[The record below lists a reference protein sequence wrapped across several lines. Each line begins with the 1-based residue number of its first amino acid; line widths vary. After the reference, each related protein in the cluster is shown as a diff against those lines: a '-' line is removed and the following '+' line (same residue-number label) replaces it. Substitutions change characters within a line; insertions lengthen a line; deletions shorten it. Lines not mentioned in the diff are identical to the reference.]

1 MAKEIHGWVLDAPV
15 ITAFARRDEH
25 AEAVVWLAVHHDDT
39 LLLPSLALS
48 LALVDP
54 RVAARDAQ
62 DALAVLMALA
72 LVDDVDTARA
82 YGIADVR
89 ARADQP
95 DELAHDPELLAVA
108 HVVSVAADAD
118 FPIVTD
124 STARI
129 HALDPRREVKLLWR
143 G

>member
-1 MAKEIHGWVLDAPV
+1 MPDPIRGWVLDAPV
-15 ITAFARRDEH
+15 IAGFARRDER
-25 AEAVVWLAVHHDDT
+25 AEAAVWLAVHHDDT

-48 LALVDP
+48 LALGDP
-54 RVAARDAQ
+54 ELDGREAQ

-72 LVDDVDTARA
+72 VVDDVDTARA

-95 DELAHDPELLAVA
+95 GEPATDPGLLAVA

-118 FPIVTD
+118 SRSSP
-124 STARI
+124 TARP
-129 HALDPRREVKLLWR
+129 ASTRWTRVAR
-143 G
+143 

>member
-1 MAKEIHGWVLDAPV
+1 MTGIHGWVLDAPV
-15 ITAFARRDEH
+15 ISAFARRDQH
-25 AEAVVWLAVHHDDT
+25 AEAAVWLAVHHDDT

-48 LALVDP
+48 VALTAP
-54 RVAARDAQ
+54 GMSARAAQ

-72 LVDDVDTARA
+72 VVDDVDTARA

-89 ARADQP
+89 ARADRP
-95 DELAHDPELLAVA
+95 DELAGDPELLAVA

-118 FPIVTD
+118 FPIITD

>member
-1 MAKEIHGWVLDAPV
+1 MTGIHGWVLDAPV
-15 ITAFARRDEH
+15 ISAFARRDEQ
-25 AEAVVWLAVHHDDT
+25 AEAAVWLAVHQDDT

-48 LALVDP
+48 VALTTP
-54 RVAARDAQ
+54 GMQSREAQ

-72 LVDDVDTARA
+72 VVDDVDTARA

-89 ARADQP
+89 AHADQL
-95 DELAHDPELLAVA
+95 DELDREPELLAVA
-108 HVVSVAADAD
+108 HVVSAAVDAD
-118 FPIVTD
+118 FPIITD

-129 HALDPRREVKLLWR
+129 HALDPRREIKLLWR